1 MRASGF
7 PESLCVVVLLHC
19 VYGSVYVCNRLFVSI
34 FVRLFGIETM
44 RMRVTVQ
51 ERQCVCVWLIVR
63 VYITGVGPL

>member
-1 MRASGF
+1 MHLDSLN
-7 PESLCVVVLLHC
+7 LCVVVLLHC

-44 RMRVTVQ
+44 RMCVTVR
-51 ERQCVCVWLIVR
+51 ECVCVWLIVR